1 MVKLKLGN
9 VCRVFGSVPNIV
21 LNGDN
26 TIYVSWG
33 RRRVEDKEQSFL
45 HYLLLL
51 KGEFLNFCMVGIKGP
66 DTERFF
72 SH

>member
-33 RRRVEDKEQSFL
+33 RRGVEDKE
-45 HYLLLL
+45 HYLFTTSSLLVTF
-51 KGEFLNFCMVGIKGP
+51 KRGIFELLHG
-66 DTERFF
+66 RY
-72 SH
+72 

>member
-9 VCRVFGSVPNIV
+9 VCGVFGSVPNIV

-33 RRRVEDKEQSFL
+33 RRGVEDR
-45 HYLLLL
+45 
-51 KGEFLNFCMVGIKGP
+51 NNP
-66 DTERFF
+66 FF
-72 SH
+72 TTCYF